1 VNAVGAALTPTVR
14 PSNVDDLP
22 YHRTADRQS
31 PFNAGLTLPLPLPPG
46 LPPQLWAAATAAS
59 GPAMLK
65 NPALP
70 YHTGQA
76 VARTPK
82 STSLPA
88 NRGQYPRSP
97 GSVSSSGSGPAA
109 AMSFFAR

>member
-1 VNAVGAALTPTVR
+1 MSSAGAVFTSVR
-14 PSNVDDLP
+14 PTNVDDHP
-22 YHRTADRQS
+22 RRRHADHQS
-31 PFNAGLTLPLPLPPG
+31 PFNAGLPLPPG

-59 GPAMLK
+59 GPEVLR

-70 YHTGQA
+70 YHTGPA

-88 NRGQYPRSP
+88 DRGQCPRSP
-97 GSVSSSGSGPAA
+97 GSVGSSGSGPAA